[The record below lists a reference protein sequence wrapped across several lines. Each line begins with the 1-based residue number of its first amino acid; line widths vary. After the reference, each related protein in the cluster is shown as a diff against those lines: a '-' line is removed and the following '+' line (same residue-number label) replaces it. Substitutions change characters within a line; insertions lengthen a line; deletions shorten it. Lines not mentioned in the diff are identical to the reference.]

1 MLLNAAY
8 SLQQQ
13 PNHVGQTGF
22 PKPLPNLGGMVPVTG
37 MSHVMAVKLV
47 RDGNKAS
54 QLAYPPE
61 VDAAAQYWREWADT
75 QAM

>member
-8 SLQQQ
+8 SLQQHS
-13 PNHVGQTGF
+13 PNQTGF

-47 RDGNKAS
+47 RDGNRAS

-61 VDAAAQYWREWADT
+61 VDAATQCWHNWVNT